1 MSSDSQAMGRV
12 GEVILRIWYT
22 ALKMHEQEGLST
34 WSCELALL
42 DGITAFASCFPATT
56 ALLAHLT

>member
-1 MSSDSQAMGRV
+1 MSSDSQATGRV

-34 WSCELALL
+34 
-42 DGITAFASCFPATT
+42 
-56 ALLAHLT
+56 